1 LGQQRPR
8 DPQPR
13 PQQQQQSRPQQGQG
27 QGRPLQQQPQPQI
40 QTIFGPQ
47 QGGQQ
52 QFTLGPFT
60 AFNNFPSLAQQ
71 QGQQPAQNFQQAPG
85 RAPGLGFES
94 VRNTVVHD
102 SSSQS
107 SSFFSFQRP
116 EFQRPPQPQQI
127 QVASSS
133 VASPTRFP
141 VAERPSPVQP
151 TFFQSFPQLG
161 SFVDPRSSG
170 GGGQRAQRAL
180 PEGATVP
187 LEEEVD
193 RQLPTKY
200 RFPDPEFGGFV
211 PMTKNGRGNGRNQ
224 RY

>member
-1 LGQQRPR
+1 MGQQRPR

-13 PQQQQQSRPQQGQG
+13 PQQQQSRPQQGQG

-52 QFTLGPFT
+52 QFTLGTGPFT

-71 QGQQPAQNFQQAPG
+71 QGQLPAQNFQQAPG

-116 EFQRPPQPQQI
+116 EFQRLPQ
-127 QVASSS
+127 V
-133 VASPTRFP
+133 F
-141 VAERPSPVQP
+141 
-151 TFFQSFPQLG
+151 
-161 SFVDPRSSG
+161 
-170 GGGQRAQRAL
+170 
-180 PEGATVP
+180 
-187 LEEEVD
+187 
-193 RQLPTKY
+193 
-200 RFPDPEFGGFV
+200 
-211 PMTKNGRGNGRNQ
+211 
-224 RY
+224 